1 MERYKFVEI
10 VEHIKNQYSFLS
22 TQEQKVALSAIQ
34 KGAAIRTMGIEELAS
49 QLDVSKSTISRFVK
63 KIGCKNFVDFRL
75 QFVNTED
82 PVVVTGVQGQ
92 FDEEKQTSVEI
103 YHLYQHVITQTQEK
117 MNQVDIEKLV
127 KWIAESRRVFIYG
140 LGSSG
145 YTTEEF
151 GQRLIRMGIQTV
163 TATESHMMLIT
174 SNIMNR
180 DDLVIGISNSGKTI
194 EVNRALMNAKK
205 SGAKTAS
212 ITSDMIG
219 PINQASQITIHV
231 EDSTKLAE
239 GRFINSQFAITY
251 AIDILSRLLLEN
263 QQYNWSMKKT
273 IDSIIDDKQNS
284 NNLK

>member
-1 MERYKFVEI
+1 VEI

-22 TQEQKVALSAIQ
+22 TQEQKVALAAIQ

-75 QFVNTED
+75 QFINTED
-82 PVVVTGVQGQ
+82 PVDVTGVQGQ

-180 DDLVIGISNSGKTI
+180 DDLVIGISNSGNTI

-205 SGAKTAS
+205 SGAKTAA

-263 QQYNWSMKKT
+263 QQYNLSMKKT
-273 IDSIIDDKQNS
+273 IDSIIDDKQSS
-284 NNLK
+284 NHSK

>member
-1 MERYKFVEI
+1 MEI

>member
-1 MERYKFVEI
+1 MEI

-22 TQEQKVALSAIQ
+22 TQEQKVALAAIQ

-75 QFVNTED
+75 QFINTED
-82 PVVVTGVQGQ
+82 PVDVTGVQGQ

-180 DDLVIGISNSGKTI
+180 DDLVIGISNSGNTI

-205 SGAKTAS
+205 SGAKTAA

-273 IDSIIDDKQNS
+273 IDSIIDDKQSS
-284 NNLK
+284 NHSK

>member
-1 MERYKFVEI
+1 MEI

-22 TQEQKVALSAIQ
+22 TQEQKVALAAIQ

-75 QFVNTED
+75 QFINTED
-82 PVVVTGVQGQ
+82 PVDVTGVQGQ

-180 DDLVIGISNSGKTI
+180 DDLVIGISNSGNTI

-205 SGAKTAS
+205 SGAKTAA

-263 QQYNWSMKKT
+263 QQYNLSMKKT
-273 IDSIIDDKQNS
+273 IDSIIDDKQSS
-284 NNLK
+284 ND

>member
-1 MERYKFVEI
+1 MEI

-22 TQEQKVALSAIQ
+22 TQEQKVALAAIQ

-75 QFVNTED
+75 QIINTED
-82 PVVVTGVQGQ
+82 PVDVTGVQGQ

-273 IDSIIDDKQNS
+273 IDSIIDDKQSS
-284 NNLK
+284 NDLK

>member
-1 MERYKFVEI
+1 VEI

-22 TQEQKVALSAIQ
+22 TQEQKVALAAIQ

-75 QFVNTED
+75 QFINTED
-82 PVVVTGVQGQ
+82 PVDVTGVQGQ

-263 QQYNWSMKKT
+263 QQYNLSMKKT
-273 IDSIIDDKQNS
+273 IDSIIDDKQSS
-284 NNLK
+284 ND

>member
-1 MERYKFVEI
+1 MEI

-22 TQEQKVALSAIQ
+22 TQEQKVALAAIQ

-75 QFVNTED
+75 QFINTED
-82 PVVVTGVQGQ
+82 PVDVTGVQGQ

-273 IDSIIDDKQNS
+273 IDSIIDDKQSS
-284 NNLK
+284 NDLK

>member
-1 MERYKFVEI
+1 MEI

-22 TQEQKVALSAIQ
+22 TQEQKVALAAIQ

-49 QLDVSKSTISRFVK
+49 QLDVSKSTILRFVK

-75 QFVNTED
+75 QFINTED
-82 PVVVTGVQGQ
+82 PVDVTGVQGQ

-273 IDSIIDDKQNS
+273 IDSIIDDKQSS
-284 NNLK
+284 NDLK

>member
-1 MERYKFVEI
+1 VEI

-22 TQEQKVALSAIQ
+22 TQEQKVALAAIQ

-75 QFVNTED
+75 QFINTED
-82 PVVVTGVQGQ
+82 PVAVTGVQGQ

-263 QQYNWSMKKT
+263 QQYNLSMKKT
-273 IDSIIDDKQNS
+273 IDSIIDDKQSS
-284 NNLK
+284 NHSK

>member
-1 MERYKFVEI
+1 MGI
-10 VEHIKNQYSFLS
+10 IEHIKNQYSFLS
-22 TQEQKVALSAIQ
+22 TQEQKVALAVIQ
-34 KGAAIRTMGIEELAS
+34 KGDAIRTMGIEELS
-49 QLDVSKSTISRFVK
+49 NELDVSKSTISRFVK

-75 QFVNTED
+75 QFTNTQD
-82 PVVVTGVQGQ
+82 PVTVSGVQGES
-92 FDEEKQTSVEI
+92 DEDERTSVEI

-117 MNQVDIEKLV
+117 MNQADIEKLV
-127 KWIAESRRVFIYG
+127 KWIGDSRRVFIYG

-145 YTTEEF
+145 YTVEEF

-180 DDLVIGISNSGKTI
+180 DDLVIGISNSGNTI
-194 EVNRALMNAKK
+194 EVNRALLNAKK
-205 SGAKTAS
+205 NGAKTAA

-219 PINQASQITIHV
+219 PINQASLLTLHV

-263 QQYNWSMKKT
+263 QQYNWSMQKT
-273 IDSIIDDKQNS
+273 IESIIEDKSQN
-284 NNLK
+284 

>member
-22 TQEQKVALSAIQ
+22 TQEQKVALAAIQ

-75 QFVNTED
+75 QFINTED
-82 PVVVTGVQGQ
+82 PVDVTGVQGQ

-273 IDSIIDDKQNS
+273 IDSIIDDKQSS
-284 NNLK
+284 NDLK

>member
-1 MERYKFVEI
+1 MEI

-22 TQEQKVALSAIQ
+22 TQEQKVALAAIQ

-75 QFVNTED
+75 QFINTED
-82 PVVVTGVQGQ
+82 PVDVTGVQGQ

-273 IDSIIDDKQNS
+273 IDSIIDDKQS
-284 NNLK
+284 NNDLK